1 MLRLLRTQAVRNV
14 FASWVGLG
22 TTMLTGFLLTPF
34 ILHRLGDAAF
44 GLWVLLTAFTGYYGL
59 LDLGVRNSVVRYVA
73 RHFATSDWEEV
84 SRVVSTSFYAYTVSA
99 LALIAVTGFATW
111 QVDKL
116 FVISAEWK
124 LAARQLLV
132 VVGAGAALGMPLG
145 LFGGVLEGLQRF
157 AWVGMVQTVAT
168 LVRAGLIV
176 LALKGGAGIVS
187 IGLITIIVNLISS
200 AVYVLVVF
208 RLCPQL
214 RLRLSLASLSMLRT
228 LGTFGLVTFWIAIA
242 QVLRFQFHSMVIA
255 AFLSLQAVTLFSV
268 SSRLVTYAT
277 EIVQVMAQI
286 FTPMSSAL
294 DVSGDQQGLRR
305 VFIISNRYSA
315 FLILPMGAVLLLAG
329 RSILRVWVG
338 PAYASSYNI
347 LAILTVPMALYLAQA
362 GSPKILYGM
371 ARHRVLAVV
380 LIAEGVLNLGLSCL
394 LVRPLGIEG
403 VAIGT
408 AVPLAATSIL
418 FLPPHLCKLLGI
430 RIRDFVSQAYFYP
443 VMCTAPL
450 CLVLWALDRW
460 LQPQT
465 WTILLA
471 ELALGGTVYGLAL
484 MGYFYLVELRDGNNG
499 GYGRRGA

>member
-1 MLRLLRTQAVRNV
+1 M
-14 FASWVGLG
+14 
-22 TTMLTGFLLTPF
+22 
-34 ILHRLGDAAF
+34 
-44 GLWVLLTAFTGYYGL
+44 
-59 LDLGVRNSVVRYVA
+59 VV
-73 RHFATSDWEEV
+73 
-84 SRVVSTSFYAYTVSA
+84 
-99 LALIAVTGFATW
+99 
-111 QVDKL
+111 
-116 FVISAEWK
+116 
-124 LAARQLLV
+124 
-132 VVGAGAALGMPLG
+132 
-145 LFGGVLEGLQRF
+145 
-157 AWVGMVQTVAT
+157 
-168 LVRAGLIV
+168 
-176 LALKGGAGIVS
+176 
-187 IGLITIIVNLISS
+187 
-200 AVYVLVVF
+200 
-208 RLCPQL
+208 
-214 RLRLSLASLSMLRT
+214 
-228 LGTFGLVTFWIAIA
+228 
-242 QVLRFQFHSMVIA
+242 A

-277 EIVQVMAQI
+277 EVVQVMAQI

-347 LAILTVPMALYLAQA
+347 LAILTVPMVLYLAQA

-380 LIAEGVLNLGLSCL
+380 LIAEGALNLGLSCL

-460 LQPQT
+460 LQPHT